1 MDKILIASDIHGSA
15 YYCERLCERI
25 AEEKPERIILLG
37 DILYHGPRN
46 DLPRDYDPKKIID
59 MLNPLKD
66 YFLCVRGNCDTEVD
80 QMVLDFPIMAE
91 YAVFLLGDETVY
103 ATHGHHAGEA
113 APPPHRPG
121 DILLCGHTHI
131 PACTWHED
139 FLYMNP
145 ASTSIPKNGSRN
157 SYMVWEK
164 GDFYWKDVTDGTTY
178 HKRQKNIRTLRE
190 RIKAEAAN
198 AAKQ

>member
-1 MDKILIASDIHGSA
+1 M
-15 YYCERLCERI
+15 
-25 AEEKPERIILLG
+25 
-37 DILYHGPRN
+37 
-46 DLPRDYDPKKIID
+46 
-59 MLNPLKD
+59 
-66 YFLCVRGNCDTEVD
+66 
-80 QMVLDFPIMAE
+80 DFPIMAE

-145 ASTSIPKNGSRN
+145 GSTSIPKNESRH

-164 GDFYWKDVTDGTTY
+164 GDFYWKDVTDGSTY